1 MEGLNATYGAQ
12 DIPAYS
18 RKSLIGGSQG
28 SKIASAQRSGLIW
41 VQNPCR
47 YVAMS
52 RKVPPQAVTSRRR
65 GGIEGLG
72 IWLRISRAES
82 PEGGYR
88 KAGVQGRSNVVDT
101 FGQCMQIK
109 PGARRKTAPN
119 RRRALFQAFAECRAG
134 ICADHVSNTLD
145 ANIVRIPGRVL
156 KRLKIRP

>member
-12 DIPAYS
+12 DIPACS
-18 RKSLIGGSQG
+18 RESLIGGSQG

-72 IWLRISRAES
+72 IWLRISRAERS
-82 PEGGYR
+82 EGGYR
-88 KAGVQGRSNVVDT
+88 KAGMPSQSSWRHGRRAKAIMQGAHREDG
-101 FGQCMQIK
+101 FGQ
-109 PGARRKTAPN
+109 RKTLFS
-119 RRRALFQAFAECRAG
+119 RRLRSTDRGF
-134 ICADHVSNTLD
+134 
-145 ANIVRIPGRVL
+145 VRIMLATHWMLTLSVFRGGCL
-156 KRLKIRP
+156 KG